1 MMTVKTLRKIWYI
14 PAVMLVGVVLL
25 YMYVTQPTL
34 RFVVDVNPSIEV
46 VTNRL
51 ERVVEVNPLNE
62 DAKEML
68 DGYTIKDR
76 SLEKTVNDL
85 VDLMIFEGY
94 IHGGQDNL
102 VMISVNDEDADQ
114 KIVEEINLSI
124 KAYLENKEIEATLLQ
139 TNLDISEDDLTGKES
154 AIRKMTELGVSLSE
168 EELSQMT
175 LKELFEY
182 SRAQNI
188 SQEELFHIISGYLYD
203 DNSIENGM
211 LSSEE
216 IRAIAL
222 LKVPGEIIKIE
233 LDDGEYEVKVLS
245 EGKRYELEIDAY
257 TGAVTEIDSKD
268 LDDDDKNNNRDNDKK
283 PGKKPAKESVKKSD
297 EVRLTMD
304 EARKIAL
311 GKANGTVIEEKLD
324 DDEYEFEIHLNGKKY
339 EIEVHADTGVITE
352 YEVEDLDDDDKD
364 EAKDSEKT
372 KLTMDDARKIAL
384 SKVNGRIVEEESDDD
399 SYEFE
404 IQFDGKEYSIEI
416 NAYTGAIDKFEVDD
430 ED

>member
-1 MMTVKTLRKIWYI
+1 MISIKMLKKIWYI
-14 PAVMLVGVVLL
+14 PVVMLAGVVLL
-25 YMYVTQPTL
+25 FMYYTQPTL

-51 ERVVEVNPLNE
+51 ERVVKVIPLND
-62 DAKEML
+62 DAEEML
-68 DGYTIKDR
+68 DGYVIKDR
-76 SLEKTVNDL
+76 SLEKTINDL

-102 VMISVNDEDADQ
+102 VMISVDDKDADQ
-114 KIVEEINLSI
+114 KTVDKINLSI

-139 TNLDISEDDLTGKES
+139 TSLDIAEDDLTGKER
-154 AIRKMTELGVSLSE
+154 AIRKMTDFGVTLSE

-188 SQEELFHIISGYLYD
+188 PHEELFHIISGYLYD
-203 DNSIENGM
+203 DNSRETGM
-211 LSSEE
+211 LSQEE

-245 EGKRYELEIDAY
+245 EGKKYELEIDAY
-257 TGAVTEIDSKD
+257 TGAVVEIDSENLEK
-268 LDDDDKNNNRDNDKK
+268 DDDKDNNRDKDKK
-283 PGKKPAKESVKKSD
+283 PAKKPAKESEK
-297 EVRLTMD
+297 VRLTMD

-311 GKANGTVIEEKLD
+311 AKANGTVIEEKLD
-324 DDEYEFEIHLNGKKY
+324 DDAYQFEIHLNGKKY
-339 EIEVHADTGVITE
+339 EIEVYADTGAITE
-352 YEVEDLDDDDKD
+352 YEVEDLDDDDDDKD
-364 EAKDSEKT
+364 DAKKPEKA

-384 SKVNGRIVEEESDDD
+384 SKANGKIVEEESDDD

-404 IQFDGKEYSIEI
+404 IQLNGKEYSIEI
-416 NAYTGAIDKFEVDD
+416 NAYTGKVDKFEVDE

>member
-1 MMTVKTLRKIWYI
+1 MNSIKMLKKIWYI
-14 PAVMLVGVVLL
+14 PAIMLVGVVLL
-25 YMYVTQPTL
+25 YMYLTQPTL

-51 ERVVEVNPLNE
+51 ERVVEVNPLND

-68 DGYTIKDR
+68 DGYVIKDS

-94 IHGGQDNL
+94 IQGGQDNL
-102 VMISVNDEDADQ
+102 VMISVSDEDADQ
-114 KIVEEINLSI
+114 KTVDKINLSI
-124 KAYLENKEIEATLLQ
+124 KAYLENKQIEATLLQ
-139 TNLDISEDDLTGKES
+139 TSLDIVDDDLTGKER
-154 AIRKMTELGVSLSE
+154 AIRKMTDIGVSLSE

-188 SQEELFHIISGYLYD
+188 PQEELFHIISGFLYD
-203 DNSIENGM
+203 DNSSKEGI
-211 LSSEE
+211 LSPEE

-245 EGKRYELEIDAY
+245 EGKKYELEIDAY
-257 TGAVTEIDSKD
+257 TGAVKEIDSENLD
-268 LDDDDKNNNRDNDKK
+268 DDDDKNNNRDKD
-283 PGKKPAKESVKKSD
+283 KKPAKKS
-297 EVRLTMD
+297 EKTRLTMD
-304 EARKIAL
+304 EARKVAL
-311 GKANGTVIEEKLD
+311 DKANGTVIEEKLD
-324 DDEYEFEIHLNGKKY
+324 GDKYKFEIHLDGKKY
-339 EIEVHADTGVITE
+339 EIEVYADTGVITE
-352 YEVEDLDDDDKD
+352 YEVEDLDDDDKED
-364 EAKDSEKT
+364 ARKSEKA

-384 SKVNGRIVEEESDDD
+384 GKANGKIVEEELDDD

-404 IQFDGKEYSIEI
+404 IQFNGKEYTIEI
-416 NAYTGAIDKFEVDD
+416 NAYTGKIDKFEVDD

>member
-1 MMTVKTLRKIWYI
+1 MNSIKMLRKIWYI
-14 PAVMLVGVVLL
+14 PAVMLIGVVLL
-25 YMYVTQPTL
+25 YMYMTQPTL

-51 ERVVEVNPLNE
+51 ERVVEVNPLND

-68 DGYTIKDR
+68 EGYVIKDS

-85 VDLMIFEGY
+85 VDRMIFEGY
-94 IHGGQDNL
+94 IQGGQDNL
-102 VMISVNDEDADQ
+102 VMISVSDEDADQ
-114 KIVEEINLSI
+114 KTVDKINLSI
-124 KAYLENKEIEATLLQ
+124 KAYLENKQIEATLLQ
-139 TNLDISEDDLTGKES
+139 TNLDIAEDDLTGKER

-168 EELSQMT
+168 EELTQMT

-188 SQEELFHIISGYLYD
+188 PQEELFHIISGYLYD
-203 DNSIENGM
+203 DNSSETGM
-211 LSSEE
+211 LTAEE

-233 LDDGEYEVKVLS
+233 LDDGEYEVRVLS

-257 TGAVTEIDSKD
+257 TGAVKEIDSKN
-268 LDDDDKNNNRDNDKK
+268 LDNDDDKNNNRDKD
-283 PGKKPAKESVKKSD
+283 KKPAKKS
-297 EVRLTMD
+297 EKTRLTMD

-311 GKANGTVIEEKLD
+311 DKADGTVVEEKLD
-324 DDEYEFEIHLNGKKY
+324 GDEYKFEIHLNGKKY
-339 EIEVHADTGVITE
+339 EIEVYADTGAITE

-364 EAKDSEKT
+364 EEKKSEKE

-384 SKVNGRIVEEESDDD
+384 SKANGKIVEEELDDD

-404 IQFDGKEYSIEI
+404 IQFNGKEYSIEI
-416 NAYTGAIDKFEVDD
+416 NAFTGKIDKFEVDE

>member
-1 MMTVKTLRKIWYI
+1 MNSIKMLKKIWYI
-14 PAVMLVGVVLL
+14 PVVMLAGVVLL
-25 YMYVTQPTL
+25 YMYLTQPTL

-51 ERVVEVNPLNE
+51 ERVVEVNPLND

-68 DGYTIKDR
+68 EGYVIKDR
-76 SLEKTVNDL
+76 SLEKTINDL

-94 IHGGQDNL
+94 IQGGQDNL
-102 VMISVNDEDADQ
+102 VMISVDDKDADQ
-114 KIVEEINLSI
+114 ETVDKINLSI

-139 TNLDISEDDLTGKES
+139 TSLDIVEDDLTGKER
-154 AIRKMTELGVSLSE
+154 AIRKMTDLGVSLSK

-182 SRAQNI
+182 SRAQSI
-188 SQEELFHIISGYLYD
+188 PQDELFHIISGYLYD
-203 DNSIENGM
+203 DNTDETGM
-211 LSSEE
+211 LSAEE

-245 EGKRYELEIDAY
+245 EGKKYELEIDAY
-257 TGAVTEIDSKD
+257 TGAVKEIDSENK
-268 LDDDDKNNNRDNDKK
+268 KNNQDKD
-283 PGKKPAKESVKKSD
+283 KKPAKKS
-297 EVRLTMD
+297 EKTRLTMD

-311 GKANGTVIEEKLD
+311 DKANGTVMEEKLD
-324 DDEYEFEIHLNGKKY
+324 DDEYKFEIHLNGKKY
-339 EIEVHADTGVITE
+339 EIEVYADTGAITE
-352 YEVEDLDDDDKD
+352 YEVEDLDDDKD
-364 EAKDSEKT
+364 VAKKSEKA

-384 SKVNGRIVEEESDDD
+384 SKANGKIVEEEVDDD

-404 IQFDGKEYSIEI
+404 IQFNGKEYVIEI
-416 NAYTGAIDKFEVDD
+416 NAYTGEIDKFEVDD